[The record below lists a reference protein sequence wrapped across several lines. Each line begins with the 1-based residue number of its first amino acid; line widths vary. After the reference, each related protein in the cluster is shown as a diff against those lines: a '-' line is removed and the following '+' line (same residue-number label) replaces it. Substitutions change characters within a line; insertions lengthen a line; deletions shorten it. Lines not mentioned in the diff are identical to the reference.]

1 MSELHYDVML
11 SGELLDGF
19 NINEVIQNLARLL
32 ALTENAVSEL
42 FQQKHA
48 IVLNGVGYEQA
59 QLQQEKLQSA
69 GAESYLIR
77 TTTVGYGT
85 GYKKRWFGPNAG
97 C

>member
-48 IVLNGVGYEQA
+48 IVLYGVGYIQA
-59 QLQQEKLQSA
+59 QLQQ
-69 GAESYLIR
+69 
-77 TTTVGYGT
+77 
-85 GYKKRWFGPNAG
+85 
-97 C
+97 